1 MRKTE
6 NLVQLDPGVEENL
19 IHKSS
24 EVELVT
30 PGWDIIDQAEV
41 DAAGPKEN
49 KIVGKIYIINGKEF
63 DSTLKENKRAELN

>member
-1 MRKTE
+1 MLEALLVFLTINSFYKGWHMRKTE
-6 NLVQLDPGVEENL
+6 NLVQLDPSVEENL

-41 DAAGPKEN
+41 DAAGP
-49 KIVGKIYIINGKEF
+49 
-63 DSTLKENKRAELN
+63 